1 MNECFENY
9 QNNYREPIPFSK
21 RPRVDG
27 EWGNSISGQ
36 PVRGGA
42 GRCVP
47 TSSPRAAPPSSPSR
61 PSSSPS
67 RGGFVKTVDEP
78 GRVAVRPA
86 IHWWDP
92 PQHLASHFP
101 ATSGNPSRVRAFCKQ
116 QSLAHPCRYTGQL
129 PRPQAGIAFPRE
141 MSPIPGCKPLTAAR
155 ANALKREGGSAHVL
169 GRTRGDPP
177 ADTASRRLHATKGE
191 QAAACLLLRRGRR
204 LLRLGGLLLRHR
216 AAGLRRRWMGRG
228 E

>member
-1 MNECFENY
+1 MTCSFENH
-9 QNNYREPIPFSK
+9 QNNSRKSIVSQSVREMMMERGIGFLDSLY
-21 RPRVDG
+21 
-27 EWGNSISGQ
+27 E
-36 PVRGGA
+36 GGA

-47 TSSPRAAPPSSPSR
+47 TSSPRGAPPSSPSR

-101 ATSGNPSRVRAFCKQ
+101 ATSGNPSRVRAFCKR

-129 PRPQAGIAFPRE
+129 SRPQAGIAFPRE

-155 ANALKREGGSAHVL
+155 ANA
-169 GRTRGDPP
+169 
-177 ADTASRRLHATKGE
+177 
-191 QAAACLLLRRGRR
+191 
-204 LLRLGGLLLRHR
+204 
-216 AAGLRRRWMGRG
+216 
-228 E
+228 